1 MAFDAYLYF
10 PSAASSGNCPQPKGE
25 SLIQKDA
32 ISLGESWA
40 FSLEN
45 KLDISSVT
53 TGAGSGKAQF
63 EEFTVKKQVD
73 SASSTLFLACGCGAN
88 FDNVQ
93 LVLRK
98 SGGQTT
104 ASTSE
109 IFLKWTFMM
118 LVVEKIEW
126 SHGDPAPE
134 EDVTF
139 KFGACQI
146 EYWQQDAKGN
156 LKQTTPQMWSQV
168 KASNVLA
175 VA

>member
-10 PSAASSGNCPQPKGE
+10 PSAASSGGCPQPKGE

-53 TGAGSGKAQF
+53 TGAGAGKAQF

-73 SASSTLFLACGCGAN
+73 AASPTLFLACGCGAN

-98 SGGQTT
+98 STGQKT
-104 ASTSE
+104 ANTSE

-134 EDVTF
+134 ENVTF
-139 KFGACQI
+139 KFGACKI

-156 LKQTTPQMWSQV
+156 LKQVPSQVWSQV
-168 KASNVLA
+168 KASNTLA